1 MTRTSI
7 SLSIDTTSTTDVFAI
22 REIDYSGEKAVVN
35 ILEKDEARKLA
46 LALLNWAE
54 NEAK

>member
-1 MTRTSI
+1 MTRI
-7 SLSIDTTSTTDVFAI
+7 SLSIETASTTEVFAI